1 MTIKQLKRRVVQG
14 LVEPELFYMPVKER
28 YEPMVIKIE
37 VINTENPIFIRLAQN
52 FTSAMYVGLK
62 AFKYSN
68 MEQEYNETGKLVVD
82 ASSYNFRL
90 TPHYNL
96 KIKDS
101 SKVLITDDIDYFRNS
116 NYDCLFK
123 QCDNSVTDIIYSK
136 CVNSQNIECEID
148 WGDGTKDKCGDIIEQ
163 QENDVLSYN
172 RINGKNSIRLH
183 TYAQAG
189 EYYITIKGT
198 LPYISFGCNQ
208 YYNGTNYYNYIDSPN
223 IKLLEV
229 VKWGELG
236 LYDISNLFSGFYVSK
251 NGSKLRYKYKMPKH
265 ISQNSFKNVMTAGN
279 AFSCLD
285 MNENNFSYEIIFD
298 FVKTFPN
305 LLNANYMFG
314 ETKISYI
321 PQYFCYNHKN
331 IMNCENMFFDCPI
344 TKMRAFAF
352 ANCNNLSTVNN
363 LTHSSTSERPLITTV
378 EDSIF
383 ENNINLVDICGAFN
397 YVYDSCM
404 SLTYL
409 DNEIGLKTIGNN
421 IYKNC
426 KRLRHVNEP
435 FYQQAGLVTVG
446 ESLFEG
452 CEDLIDVHMCFYKC
466 FSLQNIGK
474 NIFKDCS
481 KLRDLSEFFYMCYLV
496 NFPDNML
503 YDLKYYDY
511 LKDKRLLLSNFNG
524 YWVQVQEKNGVVQS
538 GQDIADFFKYKEFN
552 HKNFPTRKH
561 SKNIFS
567 ESFMQKGIKNSSF
580 FTTLIDYTIF
590 SSLITFQ
597 NTISNNYHE
606 DFMISNFTGQAF
618 PIWEYSA
625 FLQDLPN
632 NAELFGFRNIKVKIT
647 DYRKND
653 NEEYEEPDIRYTT
666 TINHYN
672 NYMDIATID
681 PIYYEEHDGYK
692 NYWVKDKLLHTYY
705 LPSES
710 EDDKYKFEVLEFNDP
725 IEERKRGT

>member
-1 MTIKQLKRRVVQG
+1 
-14 LVEPELFYMPVKER
+14 MPVKER

-68 MEQEYNETGKLVVD
+68 MEQEYNETGKLMID

-90 TPHYNL
+90 TPYYNL

-148 WGDGTKDKCGDIIEQ
+148 WGDGTKDKCENIIEQ

-183 TYAQAG
+183 TYAKAG

-265 ISQNSFKNVMTAGN
+265 ILQNSFKNVINAGR
-279 AFSCLD
+279 AFAHLD

-331 IMNCENMFFDCPI
+331 IIACDNMFYNCPI
-344 TKMRAFAF
+344 TKIGAFAF
-352 ANCNNLSTVNN
+352 ANCNNLSTVND
-363 LTHSSTSERPLITTV
+363 LTYSSNQPFITIV

-383 ENNINLVDICGAFN
+383 ENDINLVDIFAAFN
-397 YVYDSCM
+397 YVHPEYVNS
-404 SLTYL
+404 TYL
-409 DNEIGLKTIGNN
+409 NDEIGLKTVGNN

-426 KRLRHVNEP
+426 KRLRHADEP

-452 CEDLIDVHMCFYKC
+452 CEDLIDVSMCFWKC
-466 FSLQNIGK
+466 FSLQDIGK
-474 NIFKDCS
+474 NIFKNCS
-481 KLRDLSEFFYMCYLV
+481 KIRNLSTFLYENYVANL
-496 NFPDNML
+496 PDNML

-511 LKDKRLLLSNFNG
+511 LKGMFNEEGFNG
-524 YWVQVQEKNGVVQS
+524 YWTTIQENNGEIQRFGS
-538 GQDIADFFKYKEFN
+538 DGDLSYFLKYKGFN
-552 HKNFPTRKH
+552 HQNFPTRKH
-561 SKNIFS
+561 SNNIFS
-567 ESFMQKGIKNSSF
+567 ETFIQESVQDNSF
-580 FTTLIDYTIF
+580 FTVINKGNTIF
-590 SSLITFQ
+590 KSLITFN
-597 NTISNNYHE
+597 NTVATNYYERIS
-606 DFMISNFTGQAF
+606 ISNFTGKAF
-618 PIWEYSA
+618 PIWEYTTYLQSLSDSA
-625 FLQDLPN
+625 
-632 NAELFGFRNIKVKIT
+632 AVFGFRNIKIKKTYYKKT
-647 DYRKND
+647 DTGR
-653 NEEYEEPDIRYTT
+653 YEESGGEYDV
-666 TINHYN
+666 TINYYN
-672 NYMDIATID
+672 NYTDIATVD
-681 PIYYEEHDGYK
+681 PLYYDEKHQDEYK
-692 NYWVKDKLLHTYY
+692 RKYWAKDKLLQAYY
-705 LPSES
+705 FPDEY
-710 EDDKYKFEVLEFNDP
+710 ETETEKQEVLEFNDP
-725 IEERKRGT
+725 VEEREWGT